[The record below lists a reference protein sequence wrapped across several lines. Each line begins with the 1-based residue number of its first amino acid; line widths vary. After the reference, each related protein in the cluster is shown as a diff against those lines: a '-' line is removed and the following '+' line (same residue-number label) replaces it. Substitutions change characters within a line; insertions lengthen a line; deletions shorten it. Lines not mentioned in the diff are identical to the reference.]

1 MRVAI
6 LGGGVAGMSAAHE
19 LAERGFEVEVFERRA
34 VAGGKARS
42 IPARGRNIAGLPGE
56 HGFRF
61 FPGWYRHV
69 PDTMTRIPFGRQC
82 NGVAGNLVPTTHNEL
97 AIKGETPIIVPDRFP
112 LTLQELWESR
122 HFFDFLR
129 VGVTMA
135 DMAYFMER
143 LFILQASCEA
153 RRYEEWEYK
162 SWWDFSGA
170 SKRSLAYQQYLADG
184 MTRKLV
190 AARAREAS
198 ARTMGYTTLQF
209 LYTLMTPGATMDRL
223 LNGPTS
229 EVWIDPWLDHLR
241 RIGVAYHTNSKVVKF
256 NCQARRVSSVT
267 VQRGRDQQMVTADY
281 YVAAVPVEVMK
292 CLVDASPELEKLD
305 PRLGALR
312 SLRTRWMNGIQFYLR
327 RDVPL
332 ACGHTI
338 FGNSPWSLTS
348 ISQHQFWPTTPL
360 AAMGNGECQGV
371 LSVDISDWTTPG
383 WLYGKPAV
391 DCTADEIKK
400 EVWYQMKL
408 HLNVGGK
415 VVLDDANLLGS
426 FLDPDIL
433 PPNPRTK
440 ASVNLEPLLVN
451 TCGSWYLRP
460 EASTAIDNLFLAS
473 DYVRTFTDLATM
485 EGANEAARRAVNAI
499 LEALRSEQPRC
510 GVWPLQEPKA
520 FAPLRALDAVFF
532 RRRIPPE
539 PAPQPGLETLH
550 ESIDCTDLLNDALS
564 AGVDRSAG
572 VGASSGDS
580 EAQ

>member
-1 MRVAI
+1 
-6 LGGGVAGMSAAHE
+6 
-19 LAERGFEVEVFERRA
+19 
-34 VAGGKARS
+34 
-42 IPARGRNIAGLPGE
+42 
-56 HGFRF
+56 
-61 FPGWYRHV
+61 
-69 PDTMTRIPFGRQC
+69 
-82 NGVAGNLVPTTHNEL
+82 
-97 AIKGETPIIVPDRFP
+97 
-112 LTLQELWESR
+112 
-122 HFFDFLR
+122 
-129 VGVTMA
+129 
-135 DMAYFMER
+135 
-143 LFILQASCEA
+143 
-153 RRYEEWEYK
+153 
-162 SWWDFSGA
+162 
-170 SKRSLAYQQYLADG
+170 
-184 MTRKLV
+184 
-190 AARAREAS
+190 
-198 ARTMGYTTLQF
+198 
-209 LYTLMTPGATMDRL
+209 
-223 LNGPTS
+223 
-229 EVWIDPWLDHLR
+229 LDHLR

-256 NCQARRVSSVT
+256 NCQAGRVSSVT

-391 DCTADEIKK
+391 DCSADEIKK

-451 TCGSWYLRP
+451 TCGSWASRP
-460 EASTAIDNLFLAS
+460 EANTSIGNFFLAS

-499 LEALRSEQPRC
+499 LDASGSGLARC
-510 GVWPLQEPKA
+510 AVWPLREPIA
-520 FAPLRALDAVFF
+520 FAPLRALDALFF
-532 RRRIPPE
+532 RRRTPPPPCPPAGVETLEESVDCRDVLDDE
-539 PAPQPGLETLH
+539 PAPADSG
-550 ESIDCTDLLNDALS
+550 S
-564 AGVDRSAG
+564 AS
-572 VGASSGDS
+572 ASSGTP
-580 EAQ
+580 EAS